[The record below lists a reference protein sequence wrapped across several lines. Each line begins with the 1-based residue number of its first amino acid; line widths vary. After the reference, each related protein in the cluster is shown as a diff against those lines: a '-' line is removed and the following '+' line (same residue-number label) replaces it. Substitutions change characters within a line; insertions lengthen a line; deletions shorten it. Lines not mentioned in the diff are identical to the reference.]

1 MCMKQENKNK
11 IAIIG
16 HTKGIGKAIAD
27 LYRKQK
33 YQVTG
38 LSRSNGYDLSTDQEK
53 ILEQIEG
60 HKLIVLNAHSGDG
73 QMTMLKRIYGKHVFD
88 NIKVAV
94 ITSTSG
100 IDESPDYEQFREM
113 DVNQVLEHW
122 DKFKYVQYCEQKK
135 ELINY
140 ISELQD
146 DLFNKPMSVFD
157 ICPDVV
163 DTDMTKGLW
172 EKLPKLTAY
181 EVADAVRYCFESTC
195 NVNKTVLQKNAN

>member
-27 LYRKQK
+27 LYRNKK

-53 ILEQIEG
+53 ILEKIEG

-73 QMTMLKRIYGKHVFD
+73 QMKMLKRIYGKHVFH

-122 DKFKYVQYCEQKK
+122 DKFKYVQYCEQK
-135 ELINY
+135 
-140 ISELQD
+140 
-146 DLFNKPMSVFD
+146 SVFD

-195 NVNKTVLQKNAN
+195 NVNKIVLQKNAN